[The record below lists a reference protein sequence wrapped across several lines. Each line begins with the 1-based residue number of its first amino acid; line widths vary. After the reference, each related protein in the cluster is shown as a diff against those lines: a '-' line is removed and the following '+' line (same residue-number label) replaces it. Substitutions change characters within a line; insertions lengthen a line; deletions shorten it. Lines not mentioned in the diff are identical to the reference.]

1 MSQRRKFGTA
11 FKAKVAIE
19 AIKGEKTINEIAS
32 IYEVHPNQV
41 SLWKKQALEK
51 LPEAMA
57 DGRTK
62 QARDSKPIDEEKLHQ
77 KIGQQAVETHHVPT
91 RLDVLIRSEAC
102 GGLFG
107 KCQQVRQVALCG
119 KRITQAAQ
127 APELIGCPAES
138 PLTDSGSRA
147 FKRLVAKLRL
157 NPDEDFLMGIQR
169 LRSPNSIHRLSD
181 LALGDELLRQLRK
194 V

>member
-77 KIGQQAVETHHVPT
+77 KIGQQAVE
-91 RLDVLIRSEAC
+91 I
-102 GGLFG
+102 
-107 KCQQVRQVALCG
+107 
-119 KRITQAAQ
+119 
-127 APELIGCPAES
+127 
-138 PLTDSGSRA
+138 
-147 FKRLVAKLRL
+147 
-157 NPDEDFLMGIQR
+157 DFLR
-169 LRSPNSIHRLSD
+169 KK
-181 LALGDELLRQLRK
+181 LRQLGLLEE
-194 V
+194 